1 MERHNSAFAS
11 SPPSPYNVRVK
22 PKPTAPSHGPIAPG
36 LRRYL
41 YFTAAMT
48 GAAIMIVEILGAKM
62 LSPFLGTS
70 HFVWTAQIAVTLV
83 ALACG
88 YYAGGWLV
96 DRGLKPGRIYTAIA
110 LAGAYLALS
119 IPFIEKV
126 AYGFLHFDLAV
137 GSLLSSAFLFFIPLS
152 LLAMVGPFFI
162 RVLASSMNSIGG
174 SIGRLSAISTLG
186 SFIGTVLIGYVLI
199 PFLPNS
205 KTMYITALVLMVL
218 SAVYFVGWGRGVGTT
233 PGVIGLL
240 VVGALGYGGL
250 RADAWQGASSI
261 ELFRG
266 NSNFGLLQVIQQK
279 GGPHRYYLNDYLTQ
293 NTYDTNTRQSIS
305 MFTYMLHGLARA
317 YAPKTEE
324 VLCIGMGVGIVPMDF
339 ARDGAKVDVVEINP
353 DVVPL
358 AERFFNFDSTKL
370 SLHLQDGRY
379 FVNRSRKKYDAL
391 ILDAFLGDSCPSH
404 LMTREAFASMRNTL
418 KPDGVLVI
426 NTFADPDLQQ
436 DFFSASLYK
445 TLTNT
450 FTSVKLH
457 HGRQGNTLFVASA
470 RKDLSILHPPTFDH
484 VWSGCREQV
493 RDAFATLREPNLD
506 HGLVLTDDYNP
517 VEFYDAANRESLRKN
532 LALGAKMR

>member
-1 MERHNSAFAS
+1 
-11 SPPSPYNVRVK
+11 VRVK
-22 PKPTAPSHGPIAPG
+22 PKSTAPTDATLAPG

-41 YFTAAMT
+41 YFTSATT
-48 GAAIMIVEILGAKM
+48 GAAVMIVQILGAKM

-96 DRGLKPGRIYTAIA
+96 DRALKPGRIYAAIIV
-110 LAGAYLALS
+110 AGAYLALS

-126 AYGFLHFDLAV
+126 AYSFLHFDLAV
-137 GSLLSSAFLFFIPLS
+137 GSLLASAFLFFIPLS

-162 RVLASSMNSIGG
+162 RVLANSMNSMGG
-174 SIGRLSAISTLG
+174 SIGRLSAISTFG
-186 SFIGTVLIGYVLI
+186 SFLGTVLIGYLLI

-205 KTMYITALVLMVL
+205 TTMYLTALVLMTL
-218 SAVYFVGWGRGVGTT
+218 SVIYFVGWGRAGSG
-233 PGVIGLL
+233 PGASITALLL
-240 VVGALGYGGL
+240 VGGLGYGGL
-250 RADAWQGASSI
+250 RADAWKSTSSE

-293 NTYDTNTRQSIS
+293 NTYDTNTQQSIS
-305 MFTYMLHGLARA
+305 MFTYMLHDLARA
-317 YAPKTEE
+317 YAPKTED
-324 VLCIGMGVGIVPMDF
+324 VLCIGMGVGIVPMSF
-339 ARDGAKVDVVEINP
+339 ARAGVKVDVVEINP

-370 SLHLQDGRY
+370 KLHIQDGRY
-379 FVNRSRKKYDAL
+379 FVNRTQKKYNAL

-404 LMTREAFASMRNTL
+404 LMTREAFASMRNVLT
-418 KPDGVLVI
+418 PDGVLVI
-426 NTFADPDLQQ
+426 NTFADPDLEQN
-436 DFFSASLYK
+436 FFSASLYK

-450 FTSVKLH
+450 FTTVKLH
-457 HGRQGNTLFVASA
+457 HGRRGNTLFVASA
-470 RKDLSILHPPTFDH
+470 RKDLSILNPPTFDH
-484 VWSGCREQV
+484 VWAGCREEV
-493 RDAFATLREPNLD
+493 RDAFATVREPNLEK
-506 HGLVLTDDYNP
+506 GIVLTDNYNP
-517 VEFYDAANRESLRKN
+517 VEFYDAANRESLRKS

>member
-1 MERHNSAFAS
+1 MLFNSAFAS
-11 SPPSPYNVRVK
+11 TPPSPYNVRVK
-22 PKPTAPSHGPIAPG
+22 PKSTAPSDGSLAPG

-41 YFTAAMT
+41 YFTAATT
-48 GAAIMIVEILGAKM
+48 GASVMIVQILGAKM

-70 HFVWTAQIAVTLV
+70 HFVWTAQIAITLV

-96 DRGLKPGRIYTAIA
+96 DRAPKPGRIYAAIA
-110 LAGAYLALS
+110 VAGAYLALS

-137 GSLLSSAFLFFIPLS
+137 GSLLASAFLFFIPLC

-162 RVLASSMNSIGG
+162 RVLASSLTNMGG
-174 SIGRLSAISTLG
+174 SIGRLSAISTFG
-186 SFIGTVLIGYVLI
+186 SFLGTVLIGYLLI

-205 KTMYITALVLMVL
+205 TTMYLTALVLMLL
-218 SAVYFVGWGRGVGTT
+218 SVVYFMLWGRTGSSATSSAAT
-233 PGVIGLL
+233 LII
-240 VVGALGYGGL
+240 VGALGYGGL
-250 RADAWQGASSI
+250 RADTWQSPYSE

-293 NTYDTNTRQSIS
+293 NTYDTNLQQSIS
-305 MFTYMLHGLARA
+305 MFTYMLHDLARA
-317 YAPKTEE
+317 YAPKTED

-339 ARDGAKVDVVEINP
+339 ARGGAKVDVVEINP
-353 DVVPL
+353 DVVPV
-358 AERFFNFDSTKL
+358 AERFFNFDSSKVN
-370 SLHLQDGRY
+370 LHIQDGRY
-379 FVNRSRKKYDAL
+379 FVNRTQKKYDAL

-404 LMTREAFASMRNTL
+404 LMTREAFAGMKNVL

-436 DFFSASLYK
+436 NFFSASLYK

-450 FTSVKLH
+450 FASVKLH
-457 HGRQGNTLFVASA
+457 HGRNGNSLFVVSP
-470 RKDLSILHPPTFDH
+470 RKELSILNPPSFDH

-493 RDAFATLREPNLD
+493 RDAFATVREPDLSK
-506 HGLVLTDDYNP
+506 GIVLTDNYNP

>member
-1 MERHNSAFAS
+1 M
-11 SPPSPYNVRVK
+11 PVK
-22 PKPTAPSHGPIAPG
+22 SKPAAPTDATLAPG

-70 HFVWTAQIAVTLV
+70 HFVWTAQIAVTMV

-96 DRGLKPGRIYTAIA
+96 DRAAKPGRIYAAIVI
-110 LAGAYLALS
+110 AGAYLALC
-119 IPFIEKV
+119 IPFVERV

-137 GSLLSSAFLFFIPLS
+137 GSLLASAFLFFIPLS

-162 RVLASSMNSIGG
+162 RVLTSSMNGVGG
-174 SIGRLSAISTLG
+174 NVGRLSAISTLG
-186 SFIGTVLIGYVLI
+186 SFLGTVMIGYVLI

-205 KTMYITALVLMVL
+205 TTMYLTSLVLML
-218 SAVYFVGWGRGVGTT
+218 LAAVYFLLWGRTGNGAVPT
-233 PGVIGLL
+233 LL
-240 VVGALGYGGL
+240 VLLLTGGLGYSGL
-250 RADAWQGASSI
+250 RANAWQSTSSI

-279 GGPHRYYLNDYLTQ
+279 DSAHRYYLNDYLTQ
-293 NTYDTNTRQSIS
+293 NTYDTNLQQSIS
-305 MFTYMLHGLARA
+305 MFTYMLHDLARA
-317 YAPKTEE
+317 YTPTTED
-324 VLCIGMGVGIVPMDF
+324 VLCIGMGIGIVPMSF
-339 ARDGAKVDVVEINP
+339 AKEGVKVDVVEINP
-353 DVVPL
+353 DVVPI
-358 AERFFNFDSTKL
+358 AERFFDFDSSKL
-370 SLHLQDGRY
+370 NVHIQDGRY
-379 FVNRSRKKYDAL
+379 FVNRSQKQYDAI

-404 LMTREAFASMRNTL
+404 LMTREAFAGMRRVL

-426 NTFADPDLQQ
+426 NTFADPDLQE

-450 FTSVKLH
+450 FTSVRLH
-457 HGRQGNTLFVASA
+457 HGRNGNTLFVVSA
-470 RKDLSILHPPTFDH
+470 RPELSILHPPTFDH

-493 RDAFATLREPNLD
+493 KDAFATLREPNLA

-517 VEFYDAANRESLRKN
+517 VEFYDAANRESLRRN

>member
-1 MERHNSAFAS
+1 M
-11 SPPSPYNVRVK
+11 RVK
-22 PKPTAPSHGPIAPG
+22 PKPTAPADATLTPG

-96 DRGLKPGRIYTAIA
+96 DRTLKPGRIYAAMA
-110 LAGAYLALS
+110 LAGGYLALS

-162 RVLASSMNSIGG
+162 RVLAVSMNNVGT
-174 SIGRLSAISTLG
+174 SIGRLSAISTFG
-186 SFIGTVLIGYVLI
+186 SFLGTMLIGYVLI

-205 KTMYITALVLMVL
+205 TTMYITALVLMALAVIYFAGWARGGGGPVP
-218 SAVYFVGWGRGVGTT
+218 SA
-233 PGVIGLL
+233 IALLL
-240 VVGALGYGGL
+240 VGGLGYGGL
-250 RADAWQGASSI
+250 RADAWQSTSSE

-305 MFTYMLHGLARA
+305 MFTYMLHDLARA

-324 VLCIGMGVGIVPMDF
+324 VLCIGMGVGIVPMSF
-339 ARDGAKVDVVEINP
+339 ARAGMKVDVVEINP

-358 AERFFNFDSTKL
+358 AERFFNFDSSKIN
-370 SLHLQDGRY
+370 LHLQDGRY
-379 FVNRSRKKYDAL
+379 FLNHTQKKYDAL
-391 ILDAFLGDSCPSH
+391 ILDAFLGDSSPSH
-404 LMTREAFASMRNTL
+404 LMTREAFASMRNVL
-418 KPDGVLVI
+418 NAQGVLVI
-426 NTFADPDLQQ
+426 NTFADPDLKQ

-457 HGRQGNTLFVASA
+457 HGRNGNTLFIASA
-470 RKDLSILHPPTFDH
+470 RNDLSILHPPTFDH

-493 RDAFATLREPNLD
+493 RDAFATLRQPNLE
-506 HGLVLTDDYNP
+506 HGLVLTDNYNP